1 MGDTRQD
8 GEKNSASSLP
18 RGWPQ
23 ETRRVN
29 VVTPD
34 GEQPKEITYYKNSL
48 GMEFVLIPAGEFMM
62 GRGQSVQEVVQLGGA
77 EPGSYGDEQPQ
88 HRVLI
93 TKPYHLGAYEVT
105 QAEYEQVT
113 GENPARFRGPGNPVE
128 RVSWDNAVAFCKR
141 LSQRDDVAYRLP
153 TEAEWECACRA
164 GSRTPFYTGQTISTD
179 QANYDGDHTFGNG
192 QRGVDRKTTMPAGS
206 FAPNAFG
213 LYGMHGNV
221 WEWCQSLYKAYP
233 YRSDDGR
240 EDIGATGNRVLRG
253 GSWFNR
259 PTYVRSANRDDE
271 DPSKTQR
278 ISGFRVCANLK
289 ESF

>member
-113 GENPARFRGPGNPVE
+113 GENPARFRGPGNPVAII
-128 RVSWDNAVAFCKR
+128 VR
-141 LSQRDDVAYRLP
+141 LVGGD
-153 TEAEWECACRA
+153 
-164 GSRTPFYTGQTISTD
+164 
-179 QANYDGDHTFGNG
+179 DGDHTFGNG